1 MLTQWLIRL
10 LIAAV
15 MSCEIA
21 YAPLLPS
28 YDGRNTLIAPVAAI
42 HLPDALRQALAQNSM
57 GPCDDTIANGN
68 CGIHAFVPSA
78 AL

>member
-1 MLTQWLIRL
+1 L
-10 LIAAV
+10 LIAEV
-15 MSCEIA
+15 MSCEIV
-21 YAPLLPS
+21 YAPLLPK
-28 YDGRNTLIAPVAAI
+28 YDGRHTLIPPAPAI

-57 GPCDDTIANGN
+57 GPCDDTVANGN